1 MRLDR
6 RQLLKFALVMVL
18 LFVGV
23 ADVAPAEATDTQSG
37 GFWYIV
43 QSGDTLSAISAKF
56 DVSVAGI
63 MQANQIKSPR
73 LIYVGQRLY
82 LPKEADSKPKPA
94 QDNAAAA
101 NTAPAEAEESATAAE
116 GASANKARGKVIYV
130 SLSKQRLWAYENGKL
145 IYNYLVSTGLA
156 ERATKPGTFRVK
168 SKLPEAWSNVWQLRM
183 PFWLG
188 IYDVGRVENGIH
200 AMPMRR
206 NGRLVR
212 WALGSPGSFG
222 CVVLDTKA
230 ASNLYKWAPIGTLV
244 VIRR

>member
-1 MRLDR
+1 MRMDR
-6 RQLLKFALVMVL
+6 RQLLKFALAWVL
-18 LFVGV
+18 LFTGV
-23 ADVAPAEATDTQSG
+23 SSAAPAQALNARSG

-43 QSGDTLSAISAKF
+43 QSGDTLSGISAKF

-73 LIYVGQRLY
+73 LIYVGQKLY
-82 LPKEADSKPKPA
+82 LPKEADSKPA
-94 QDNAAAA
+94 RDSASSGNA
-101 NTAPAEAEESATAAE
+101 ATAAAGE
-116 GASANKARGKVIYV
+116 ASAADDASVNKARGKVIYI
-130 SLSKQRLWAYENGKL
+130 SLGKQRLWAYENGKL
-145 IYNYLVSTGLA
+145 VYSYLVSTGLP

-183 PFWLG
+183 PFWMG
-188 IYDVGRVENGIH
+188 IYDVGRIENGIH

-230 ASNLYKWAPIGTLV
+230 ASNLYKWAPLGTLV